1 MTAQKDKTFL
11 ARLSDSPVW
20 WSLKN
25 SLTAQ
30 IALAAGILLIVLAV
44 GAPIFFDAEP
54 LRPRFDRHFLCKPP
68 ALLD

>member
-44 GAPIFFDAEP
+44 GAPIFST
-54 LRPRFDRHFLCKPP
+54 
-68 ALLD
+68 